1 MLCKNTL
8 AASARESTTDREA
21 EKRGCAVEE
30 ADEILPSL
38 LCFSI
43 IISDSFASVP
53 LLQSPSAN
61 CFRAL
66 FVSFFSF
73 FFYSHL
79 LLLSTGLY
87 AIFSLFPKEKRL
99 ADASAI
105 QKVFLASRGVLL
117 SVLVL
122 QRRSH
127 LIDS

>member
-8 AASARESTTDREA
+8 AASARESAPDREA
-21 EKRGCAVEE
+21 GKRGCAVEE
-30 ADEILPSL
+30 EDELLPSL

-43 IISDSFASVP
+43 IISESFASLP
-53 LLQSPSAN
+53 LLQSPSAY

-66 FVSFFSF
+66 FISFSSL
-73 FFYSHL
+73 FYYHL
-79 LLLSTGLY
+79 LLLSTCLH
-87 AIFSLFPKEKRL
+87 AIFSLFTKEKRL

-127 LIDS
+127 LIDF